1 MDSFDFETFFT
12 TLQFSREQA
21 SKLATFLTRCLEL
34 GAAAGIGFGGVAY
47 AESAQRGDA
56 RSAAIT
62 GLAGFLV
69 AGGAAYVTC
78 RMLRSRIL
86 DIVAQYA
93 ELSASAGSV
102 AQQLTSEERQDVVD
116 EAYKIL
122 RMDPGRATTNPEL
135 MA

>member
-1 MDSFDFETFFT
+1 
-12 TLQFSREQA
+12 
-21 SKLATFLTRCLEL
+21 
-34 GAAAGIGFGGVAY
+34 
-47 AESAQRGDA
+47 
-56 RSAAIT
+56 
-62 GLAGFLV
+62 
-69 AGGAAYVTC
+69 
-78 RMLRSRIL
+78 MLRSRIL